1 MSKKRGNS
9 DPEDEYLDERGR
21 PFDSSRD
28 PLGKLIQQYHV
39 SLAGVLLLSGIVLA
53 FGLGI
58 VAYAVTRQPSS
69 LIFLIVGAVV
79 ALLSVVL
86 LGMNAFNIG
95 RRLELRKRGVRFVES
110 GRSVEMLWE
119 DIEDVQVSRRD
130 ETYLGP
136 VSVRRESADASRPS
150 GPLTKTEWN
159 VTIRS
164 QDGRTIRLRPMFLRI
179 VPDPKKLISQLR
191 LRSGLR

>member
-9 DPEDEYLDERGR
+9 DPEAENLDERGR
-21 PFDSSRD
+21 PVNSSSDS
-28 PLGKLIQQYHV
+28 LGKLIQQYHV
-39 SLAGVLLLSGIVLA
+39 SLAGVLVVSGILLA
-53 FGLGI
+53 LGLGI
-58 VAYAVTRQPSS
+58 VAYAVTQRPYS
-69 LIFLIVGAVV
+69 LIFLIVGTVV

-110 GRSVEMLWE
+110 GRSLEILWE
-119 DIEDVQVSRRD
+119 DIEDVEVSRTD
-130 ETYLGP
+130 ETYLGV
-136 VSVRRESADASRPS
+136 VSVRRQSGDASRAS
-150 GPLTKTEWN
+150 GPLTKTEWD

-164 QDGRTIRLRPMFLRI
+164 QDGRTIRLRPMFLRM

-191 LRSGLR
+191 LRAGLR